1 MRPRINCVGGAVLD
15 LIYGLDELPSRD
27 GKVSV
32 RYHVESGGGMAANAA
47 VMISRLGGEARWCGR
62 LGEDETGRSIREGL
76 GREGVDSG
84 LARSFPGGVS
94 PHSVVL
100 VDQAGRRSILL
111 FRPELNADPGW
122 LPLADL
128 LQADAVLAD
137 NRWIEGAVATLSA
150 ARARGLPAIL
160 DAESPDTAAL
170 ATIASAS
177 HAVFSQSG
185 LADLYHTDDPIEGL
199 RRAAP
204 HAPFVA
210 VTLGERGVMW
220 LDAAG
225 SSRHLPA
232 FGVTAVETSG
242 AGDVFHGAF
251 AFALVTGRDEAA
263 ALRFAAAAAALKCA
277 AEGGRASFPS
287 LAAVEAL
294 AQTAS

>member
-1 MRPRINCVGGAVLD
+1 MRPRINCIGGAVLD
-15 LIYGLDELPSRD
+15 LIYGLDELPSHD
-27 GKVSV
+27 GKIAV
-32 RYHVESGGGMAANAA
+32 RYHAESGGGMAANAA

-62 LGEDETGRSIREGL
+62 LGEDETGRSIRDGL
-76 GREGVDSG
+76 RREGVDTR
-84 LARSFPGGVS
+84 LARSFQGHAS

-100 VDQAGRRSILL
+100 IDQVGRRSILL
-111 FRPELNADPGW
+111 FRPEMNEDPAW
-122 LPLADL
+122 LPLAEL
-128 LQADAVLAD
+128 LQADAILAD
-137 NRWIEGAVATLSA
+137 NRWIAGAVATLSA

-160 DAESPDTAAL
+160 DAENADAAAV

-177 HAVFSQSG
+177 HAIFSESG
-185 LADLYHTDDPIEGL
+185 LAGLFDTHDPIEGL
-199 RRAAP
+199 HRAAP

-210 VTLGERGVMW
+210 VTLGDHGVMW

-225 SSRHLPA
+225 SPRHLPA

-263 ALRFAAAAAALKCA
+263 ALSFAAAAAALKCA
-277 AEGGRASFPS
+277 ARGGRASFPS

-294 AQTAS
+294 AQTG

>member
-27 GKVSV
+27 GKIAV
-32 RYHVESGGGMAANAA
+32 RYHVNSGGGMAANAA

-62 LGEDETGRSIREGL
+62 LGEDETGRSIRDGL
-76 GREGVDSG
+76 RREGVDTR
-84 LARSFPGGVS
+84 LARSFPGEVS

-100 VDQAGRRSILL
+100 VDQTGRRSILL
-111 FRPELNADPGW
+111 FRPEFNADPGW
-122 LPLADL
+122 LPLTDL

-137 NRWIEGAVATLSA
+137 NRWIEGAVAMLSA
-150 ARARGLPAIL
+150 ARARGLRAIL
-160 DAESPDTAAL
+160 DAENADAA
-170 ATIASAS
+170 AVAAIASAT

-185 LADLYHTDDPIEGL
+185 LAELYRTEDPIDGL
-199 RRAAP
+199 LRAAP

-220 LDAAG
+220 LDATG
-225 SSRHLPA
+225 SPRHMPA

-251 AFALVTGRDEAA
+251 AFALVTDRDEEA

-277 AEGGRASFPS
+277 AQGGRTSFPS

-294 AQTAS
+294 ARTG